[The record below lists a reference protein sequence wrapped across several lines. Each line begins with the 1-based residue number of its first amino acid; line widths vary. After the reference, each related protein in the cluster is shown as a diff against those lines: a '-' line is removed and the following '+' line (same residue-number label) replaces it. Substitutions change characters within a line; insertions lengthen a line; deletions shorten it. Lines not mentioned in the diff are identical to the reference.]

1 MNPSAPVSVPLLFFF
16 DLGNDGVGH
25 ATALQVPAA
34 LINDILISH
43 RNERKVWQAVVPVSA
58 TAPSVQPVHHRSR
71 SIEAA
76 SIAGLIFGGLLI
88 AAILLFGRQPGADAT
103 RDEVNAWLSDDGADT
118 SAITALYLA
127 SFAVIAFLWFMAVI
141 RRRIGDRE
149 DRFFATVF
157 LGSGIL
163 AGAAILV
170 GSSVLA
176 AAAHVARSYGADA
189 IDFGDYVPL
198 QSIGWGVLGV
208 HSARVAAVFILT
220 TSTLVLRTRVLP
232 KWLAILGYVIGT
244 GLIITPFS
252 IIEQTMVFPAWVILV
267 SLVIL
272 IRHRELP
279 GTLQTTDSPTP
290 AEN

>member
-1 MNPSAPVSVPLLFFF
+1 MDAWR
-16 DLGNDGVGH
+16 G
-25 ATALQVPAA
+25 A
-34 LINDILISH
+34 
-43 RNERKVWQAVVPVSA
+43 NERKVWQAVAPVSA
-58 TAPSVQPVHHRSR
+58 TAPSVQPAHHRWR

-88 AAILLFGRQPGADAT
+88 AAILLFERQPGADAT

-176 AAAHVARSYGADA
+176 AAAHVARSYGGDA
-189 IDFGDYVPL
+189 IDFGDYATL
-198 QSIGWGVLGV
+198 QSIGCRPHL
-208 HSARVAAVFILT
+208 
-220 TSTLVLRTRVLP
+220 
-232 KWLAILGYVIGT
+232 K
-244 GLIITPFS
+244 
-252 IIEQTMVFPAWVILV
+252 PATV
-267 SLVIL
+267 
-272 IRHRELP
+272 
-279 GTLQTTDSPTP
+279 
-290 AEN
+290 